1 MNNGRLSDCRPEDW
15 KRFTVDVKRLA
26 IEHIIPQLVALTIK
40 PLLSN
45 ISLIVNG
52 YIKVG
57 LCHKVE
63 VCVSNELLNYVGL
76 MRGLIVL
83 F

>member
-1 MNNGRLSDCRPEDW
+1 MNNGRLSDCRPEGW
-15 KRFTVDVKRLA
+15 KRFTVDVKEHA

-52 YIKVG
+52 YIKVS

-63 VCVSNELLNYVGL
+63 ILC
-76 MRGLIVL
+76 I
-83 F
+83 

>member
-1 MNNGRLSDCRPEDW
+1 MSG
-15 KRFTVDVKRLA
+15 KRFTVDVKRHT
-26 IEHIIPQLVALTIK
+26 IEHIIPQLVALPII

-52 YIKVG
+52 YIKVS

-63 VCVSNELLNYVGL
+63 ILCN
-76 MRGLIVL
+76 
-83 F
+83 

>member
-1 MNNGRLSDCRPEDW
+1 MTCIMAVCLTVDQKAG
-15 KRFTVDVKRLA
+15 KRFTVDVKRHA

-52 YIKVG
+52 YIKV
-57 LCHKVE
+57 
-63 VCVSNELLNYVGL
+63 S
-76 MRGLIVL
+76 
-83 F
+83 